1 MWATEK
7 AIVEAAARARDDGHE
22 NELLFFLLSRTKCGV
37 ISCQGV
43 GLSQEDTHAVEPTA
57 AACV

>member
-1 MWATEK
+1 M
-7 AIVEAAARARDDGHE
+7 EAAARVRDDGHE
-22 NELLFFLLSRTKCGV
+22 NELVFFLLTLKKCGV

-43 GLSQEDTHAVEPTA
+43 GLSQEDTHAVEPTT

>member
-1 MWATEK
+1 M
-7 AIVEAAARARDDGHE
+7 EAAARVRDDGHE
-22 NELLFFLLSRTKCGV
+22 NELVFFLLEKMKKCGV

-43 GLSQEDTHAVEPTA
+43 GLSQEDTHAVEPTT